1 MNVMIQELNPSWRE
15 EFEGFKSS
23 HLQLPSL
30 FMFNNY
36 NYPTQFGVLIV
47 MVYFLHIFGLA
58 YQGKDI
64 VIRFIIEYSSL
75 RDFSP

>member
-1 MNVMIQELNPSWRE
+1 MNVMIQELNPSWIE
-15 EFEGFKSS
+15 ELRGSNPS

-30 FMFNNY
+30 FMFNND